1 MNLHRSWRGRLS
13 LVGMFLWLIAP
24 PAPAAELLVRLKDGL
39 SAAQA
44 ADVAR
49 GVPALSREV
58 SPVVPNWYRLTTRG
72 AASRAKVAA
81 IATSLRQDRR
91 VQLVLEPQREQ
102 LTRVP
107 NDTLFA
113 SEQWWLGAAAV
124 GSAGVP
130 GMPAAWDRSTG
141 SPVSGLPPVVAVLDS
156 GYTNHPELDSHWL
169 GSGHDFVSSVDYG
182 NDGNGRD
189 NDARDPGDQ
198 LSAAEAAANP
208 ALWDGCEVRERS
220 SWHGTLMAGQIGATS
235 NNAAGVAGLHWDAR
249 ILPVRVAGKCGA
261 AVGDVIDGLRWAAG
275 LAVAGAPV
283 NPTPARVIVLGVAG
297 FEPCDV
303 ASADT
308 NVRAAAQLYVA
319 ALAEVRNAGA
329 IVVAAAGNQ
338 RSAVGRPASCPG
350 AFAVT
355 ALNRQGFKAIYANY
369 GSEVALATVG
379 GDAANG
385 RDCDAQLADTGI
397 ASTSNLGTGA
407 SGGYGY
413 AAGSGT
419 SFAAPV
425 VAGVAALMWSV
436 NPALGVA
443 EVEAGLRATAKPHVQ
458 VPILQACDAASG
470 NRSGRCQCDT
480 SICGSGILDA
490 EQALAFA
497 ASPSGWSAPTHSAP
511 VLDTPE
517 IRQCARSL
525 GLPVP
530 ADSAPP
536 PAPAGGSGG
545 GGALGIEWL
554 AALLL
559 ATCLLYDRRKG

>member
-1 MNLHRSWRGRLS
+1 MNLHRSWRDCVS
-13 LVGMFLWLIAP
+13 LAVASLCLLAL
-24 PAPAAELLVRLKDGL
+24 PAPAAELLVKLREGGTTAQAVAVARAAPGL
-39 SAAQA
+39 SP
-44 ADVAR
+44 DVRSVAP
-49 GVPALSREV
+49 G
-58 SPVVPNWYRLTTRG
+58 WYRLATHGLAST
-72 AASRAKVAA
+72 AATAR
-81 IATSLRQDRR
+81 IATSMRLDRR
-91 VQLVLEPQREQ
+91 VQLVLEPRRES
-102 LTRVP
+102 LTLVP
-107 NDTLFA
+107 NDTLYA
-113 SEQWWLGAAAV
+113 SEQWWLGTAQS
-124 GSAGVP
+124 GSSGVP
-130 GMPAAWDRSTG
+130 GMPAAWDRLIGAPT
-141 SPVSGLPPVVAVLDS
+141 SGLPPVVAVLDS
-156 GYTNHPELDSHWL
+156 GYANHPELDSRWL
-169 GSGHDFVSSVDYG
+169 GTGHDFVSSVDYG
-182 NDGNGRD
+182 NDGDGRD
-189 NDARDPGDQ
+189 NDARDPGDR
-198 LSAAEAAANP
+198 LAAAEAAANP

-220 SWHGTLMAGQIGATS
+220 SWHGTLMAGQIGAVS
-235 NNAAGVAGLHWDAR
+235 NNGAGVAGLHWNAR

-275 LAVAGAPV
+275 LAVAGAPA

-297 FEPCDV
+297 FEPCD
-303 ASADT
+303 AGSADT
-308 NVRAAAQLYVA
+308 NVRAAAQLYID
-319 ALAEVRNAGA
+319 ALAEVRGAGA

-369 GSEVALATVG
+369 GSQVALATVG

-385 RDCDAQLADTGI
+385 RDCDAQLADSGL

-407 SGGYGY
+407 AGGFGY

-443 EVEAGLRATAKPHVQ
+443 DVEAGLRTTARPHVQ

-470 NRSGRCQCDT
+470 NKAGRCQCDT
-480 SICGSGILDA
+480 SICGAGILDA

-497 ASPSGWSAPTHSAP
+497 LSPSGWLAPTRSAP
-511 VLDTPE
+511 VLDSPE

-530 ADSAPP
+530 ADPP
-536 PAPAGGSGG
+536 PLPAPDAGGGG
-545 GGALGIEWL
+545 GGALGAEWL

-559 ATCLLYDRRKG
+559 ATSLLSIRRKD